1 MAGIPINFGGGA
13 DWGLIVGTV
22 AFIFFIVAGLGA
34 FIWYIWRELQFKIP
48 IIVHETNDNGII
60 RRQFKDKARKLRTKG
75 RNVIFLKKL
84 KEEINNPPNDF
95 YVNNGKQGLLYFRW
109 DGGHVLVPQKP
120 VYNSPLEFHPA
131 TYNIL
136 VKMANRI
143 STSAKRHG
151 NEGFWTQYGHIVVWM
166 GVVILTAITLWIL
179 FTKLEIVAGAINNY
193 AGAVKS
199 LSNTQVVT

>member
-1 MAGIPINFGGGA
+1 MAELPISFG
-13 DWGLIVGTV
+13 VGTNWGAV
-22 AFIFFIVAGLGA
+22 MGTVFMIFIIVALLGVI
-34 FIWYIWRELQFKIP
+34 IWYFWRELQFKIP
-48 IIVHETNDNGII
+48 VIVHETNNEGQV
-60 RRQFKDKARKLRTKG
+60 RRQFKDRARKIRSKG
-75 RNVIFLKKL
+75 KNVIFFKKL

-95 YVNNGKQGLLYFRW
+95 YVNDGKRGVLYFRW

-120 VYNSPLEFHPA
+120 VYNSPLEFQPA

-136 VKMANRI
+136 VKMAHRI

-151 NEGFWTQYGHIVVWM
+151 NQGFWAEYGHVVIWM

-179 FTKLEIVAGAINNY
+179 FTKLEVVAGAINNY

-199 LSNTQVVT
+199 LSPTQVVS